1 MKINENELKTFF
13 KELRT
18 KDVYIFNEFYS
29 KYNKVIYGIAFS
41 ILKNIQNAE
50 DVVQIV
56 FSKIYELDSEKY
68 PTSNEASWIY
78 TLTKNE
84 AISYIRKNKA
94 NVNLRDLYEVEDSD
108 YYIEKIMSK
117 DSYNR
122 VISNLNE
129 IDREIISL
137 KILSDLTFEQI
148 SQFLGMPTS
157 TVKWRYYKAIHSIKI
172 LIANIGLFVITF
184 VIGLKNLF
192 QDKKY
197 EINSSTIGNDEK
209 IEDNENAKQEI
220 TNKDI
225 EDSTVEN
232 DIKQEIIIEKENN
245 INYIGISLISISVLF
260 LIISIFFIK
269 NIVKSQLKS
278 NIETSK

>member
-1 MKINENELKTFF
+1 MKINENELKNFF

-148 SQFLGMPTS
+148 SEFLGMPTS

-245 INYIGISLISISVLF
+245 INYIGISLISISALF

>member
-1 MKINENELKTFF
+1 MKINENELKNFF

-18 KDVYIFNEFYS
+18 KDVYIFNEFYR
-29 KYNKVIYGIAFS
+29 KYNKVVYGIAFS
-41 ILKNIQNAE
+41 ILKNIQNTE

-148 SQFLGMPTS
+148 SEFLGIPAS

-245 INYIGISLISISVLF
+245 INYIGISLISISALF
-260 LIISIFFIK
+260 LIISIIFIK

>member
-18 KDVYIFNEFYS
+18 KDVYIFNEFYR
-29 KYNKVIYGIAFS
+29 KYNKVVYGIAFS

-148 SQFLGMPTS
+148 SEFLGIPTS

-192 QDKKY
+192 KEEKY
-197 EINSSTIGNDEK
+197 NINNNTSGNDEI
-209 IEDNENAKQEI
+209 IEDNETTKQEI

-232 DIKQEIIIEKENN
+232 DIKQELIIEKENN
-245 INYIGISLISISVLF
+245 INYIGISLISISALF
-260 LIISIFFIK
+260 LIISIIFIK

>member
-18 KDVYIFNEFYS
+18 KDVYIFNEFYR
-29 KYNKVIYGIAFS
+29 KYNKVVYGIAFS

-148 SQFLGMPTS
+148 SEFLGIPTS

-192 QDKKY
+192 KEEKY
-197 EINSSTIGNDEK
+197 NINNNTSGNDEI
-209 IEDNENAKQEI
+209 IEDNETTKQEI

-245 INYIGISLISISVLF
+245 INYIGISLISISALF
-260 LIISIFFIK
+260 LIISIIFIK

>member
-18 KDVYIFNEFYS
+18 KDVYIFNEFYR
-29 KYNKVIYGIAFS
+29 KYNKVVYGIAFS

-148 SQFLGMPTS
+148 SEFLGIPTS

-245 INYIGISLISISVLF
+245 INYIGISLISISALF
-260 LIISIFFIK
+260 LIISIIFIK